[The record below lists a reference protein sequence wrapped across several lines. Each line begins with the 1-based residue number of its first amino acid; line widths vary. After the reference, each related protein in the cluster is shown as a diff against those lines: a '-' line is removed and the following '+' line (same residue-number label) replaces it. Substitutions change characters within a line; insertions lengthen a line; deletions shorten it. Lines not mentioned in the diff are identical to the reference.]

1 MKQYLKIL
9 LLMTLA
15 FAAMTCAVLT
25 WYSRVPVLEQ
35 NAVVPET
42 IERKACTFFQMQAG
56 DSGTYCIRLENP
68 QGRAGLTLVLTTM
81 RPFSVAV
88 NGREAYRYT
97 EESLY
102 TRVHTIA
109 LDSGGAQE
117 LTIQIFSPSKQK
129 WLKALLTT
137 EERSAWF
144 LRCAL
149 VLGCISV
156 GIHLMILFTCL
167 TLFLQKRS
175 ETYLLAQFAA
185 VMISL
190 CATILTT
197 GFEEL
202 NITEAAYVRLQYVI
216 NSTLVPVET
225 AICILLV
232 PGIEAKRRRRLLAGP
247 LAAFPLMYAAMV
259 SGALVISEILMWLL
273 FAVGVGVL
281 AFALAHKMPRAVL
294 LTGCYLFCQVLRGY
308 SPFTNLGWRPTPEIL
323 IYVYLPSIRTL
334 LLLLACMVVVNH
346 RFAYKFSQSEQLVRE
361 LEQANATLD
370 NRVAE
375 RTAQLLEQQERRRNM
390 MINIFHDLRS
400 PIFCARGCADMLE
413 PSTEE
418 NRECLEVIRDKL
430 ELLSNLTEQLFLVAK
445 LEDGKITFAQND
457 VQLLKLCRQLTEALS
472 LQTAE
477 EGIKCV
483 LQGERPL
490 VATGDGFRLRQA
502 LENLL
507 ENARYYTPAGGTI
520 LLSLEEEDRKA
531 RIQVRDTGK
540 GIAEKDLPH
549 VFERYYHGNNSD
561 EQRSTGLGL
570 SIAWEIVRAHG
581 GTIEVESREGE
592 GTCFT
597 VWLPLA
603 EE

>member
-1 MKQYLKIL
+1 MKRYLKIL
-9 LLMTLA
+9 FFMTLA
-15 FAAMTCAVLT
+15 FAAMAGGMLA
-25 WYSRVPVLEQ
+25 WSSRVPVIGQ

-42 IERKACTFFQMQAG
+42 IEQQACTFFQLQA
-56 DSGTYCIRLENP
+56 DASGTYCIRLENP
-68 QGRAGLTLVLTTM
+68 KKRDGLILVLTAM
-81 RPFSVAV
+81 RPFSATV
-88 NGREAYRYT
+88 NGKEVYRYT
-97 EESLY
+97 AESVY
-102 TRVHTIA
+102 TRVHTIS
-109 LDSGGAQE
+109 LDSGGVQE
-117 LTIQIFSPSKQK
+117 LNVQIFSPSRQK

-156 GIHLMILFTCL
+156 GIHLMMLFTCL

-185 VMISL
+185 AMISL
-190 CATILTT
+190 CAAVLTT

-202 NITEAAYVRLQYVI
+202 NITEAAYVRLQYVV
-216 NSTLVPVET
+216 NSTLVPVGT
-225 AICILLV
+225 AICILVV
-232 PGIEAKRRRRLLAGP
+232 PGIEPRIRKGLLAGTLVALLP
-247 LAAFPLMYAAMV
+247 VYMAMV
-259 SGALVISEILMWLL
+259 NRISILSETLVWLL

-281 AFALAHKMPRAVL
+281 AFALAHKMPRATL
-294 LTGCYLFCQVLRGY
+294 LAGCYLFCQVLRSY
-308 SPFTNLGWRPTPEIL
+308 SQFINLGWRPTPEIL
-323 IYVYLPSIRTL
+323 IYVYMPPLRIL
-334 LLLLACMVVVNH
+334 LLLFACMMVVNH
-346 RFAYKFSQSEQLVRE
+346 RFAYKFSQSEQLVKE
-361 LEQANATLD
+361 LERANATLD
-370 NRVAE
+370 KRVAE
-375 RTAQLLEQQERRRNM
+375 RTAELLEQQERRRNM

-418 NRECLEVIRDKL
+418 NRECLDVIQDKL

-445 LEDGKITFAQND
+445 LEDGKITFAQSD
-457 VQLLKLCRQLTEALS
+457 VQLLKLCRQLVEALS
-472 LQTAE
+472 LQTEE
-477 EGIKCV
+477 EGIECV
-483 LQGERPL
+483 LQGDRPL
-490 VATGDGFRLRQA
+490 VVTGDGFRLRQA

-507 ENARYYTPAGGTI
+507 ENARYYTPPGGRI
-520 LLSLEEEDRKA
+520 LLSLDEADGKA
-531 RIQVRDTGK
+531 RIRVQDTGK

-549 VFERYYHGNNSD
+549 VFERYYHGNDSD

-570 SIAWEIVRAHG
+570 SIAWEIVKAHS
-581 GTIEVESREGE
+581 GTIEVQSREGE